1 MPTNNLIAVA
11 MSGGV
16 DSSAV
21 AGLLKRQG
29 RPIVG
34 MTMQLWNQRRF
45 PELIPPGM
53 TSGRCCSLDDVY
65 DARSVASHIDIPFY
79 VVSHEE
85 RFEQEVVAPFVR
97 DYLEGRTP
105 IPCTLCNNFIKFD
118 QFLQTARQV
127 GAERV
132 ATGHYARTET
142 DPATGRC
149 LLRRGVDET
158 RDQSYFLFGLTQVQL
173 SRSLFPLGGM
183 AKSQVRV
190 LADELKLPV
199 AHKPESHEICFVP
212 DGDYA
217 RFVER
222 YVEDKGIELPE
233 TSGEVVTEDGEVLGR
248 HQGIHHYTIGQRKGL
263 GVALGKP
270 MYVTRIEP
278 ASRQVVIGENPS
290 LFKKSFEV
298 RDVNWISIPSLDK
311 PLRVETKIR
320 HQFPPAPAVVTP
332 TTNARRVAVEFD
344 LPQRAV
350 TPGQAAV
357 FYQGDLVVGGG
368 WIE

>member
-1 MPTNNLIAVA
+1 M
-11 MSGGV
+11 
-16 DSSAV
+16 
-21 AGLLKRQG
+21 
-29 RPIVG
+29 
-34 MTMQLWNQRRF
+34 
-45 PELIPPGM
+45 
-53 TSGRCCSLDDVY
+53 
-65 DARSVASHIDIPFY
+65 
-79 VVSHEE
+79 
-85 RFEQEVVAPFVR
+85 
-97 DYLEGRTP
+97 
-105 IPCTLCNNFIKFD
+105 
-118 QFLQTARQV
+118 

-132 ATGHYARTET
+132 ATGHYARVET
-142 DPATGRC
+142 DPATGRY

-158 RDQSYFLFGLTQVQL
+158 RDQSYFLFGLTQQQL

-190 LADELKLPV
+190 LADELELPV
-199 AHKPESHEICFVP
+199 AQKPESHEICFVP

-233 TSGEVVTEDGEVLGR
+233 TRGQVVTEDGDVLGE
-248 HQGIHHYTIGQRKGL
+248 HAGIHHYTIGQRKGL

-278 ASRQVVIGENPS
+278 ASRQVVIGENAS
-290 LFKKSFEV
+290 LLKKSFEV
-298 RDVNWISIPSLDK
+298 RDVNWISIPSLDE
-311 PLRVETKIR
+311 PLRVEAKIR
-320 HQFPPAPAVVTP
+320 HQFPPAPAVVGP
-332 TTNARRVAVEFD
+332 TTNADRVTVEFQ

-357 FYQGDLVVGGG
+357 FYHGDLVVGGG